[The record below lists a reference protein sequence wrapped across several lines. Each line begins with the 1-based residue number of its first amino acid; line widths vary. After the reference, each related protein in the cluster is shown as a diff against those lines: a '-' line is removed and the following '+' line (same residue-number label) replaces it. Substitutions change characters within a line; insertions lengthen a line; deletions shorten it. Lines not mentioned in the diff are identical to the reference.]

1 MGEKKKKKEVLPYC
15 FTLATSILKNQ
26 AKMKFFV
33 FALALCASVHSID
46 ISSIDVDSLGVGE
59 ISPILIQMM
68 TSIKANPEKKI
79 HTEAAGMLTLL
90 NKLKVRLENEGK
102 GEAEQ
107 MKFAKETLALFK
119 DEVTL
124 KDEKDGDEIA
134 VLDSDLKERNE
145 NIVQQMKLIATVRE
159 LLANLVAE
167 KGPAWNSQ
175 KKEEEKTE
183 EKKSESKPAPE
194 VQPPLPVKKEEEKKD
209 QPAQEK

>member
-145 NIVQQMKLIATVRE
+145 NIVQQMKFIATVRE

-175 KKEEEKTE
+175 KKEEKKTE
-183 EKKSESKPAPE
+183 EPA
-194 VQPPLPVKKEEEKKD
+194 KKEEKKPVGPVQAAEKEQKAMED
-209 QPAQEK
+209 